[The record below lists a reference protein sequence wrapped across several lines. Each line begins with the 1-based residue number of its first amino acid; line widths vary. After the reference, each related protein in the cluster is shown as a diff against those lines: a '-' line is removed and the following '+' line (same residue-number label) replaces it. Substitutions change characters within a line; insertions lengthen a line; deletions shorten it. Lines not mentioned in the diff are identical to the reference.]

1 MTIWS
6 RQSEPGEPEY
16 ATREGQ
22 HKYTVAEHINDAQL
36 LLARPRDENLTTV
49 HDLATTH
56 ALIAIAISLHTIAK
70 TMSGKTTENKP

>member
-6 RQSEPGEPEY
+6 RQPGPGEPED
-16 ATREGQ
+16 ATREGR

-36 LLARPRDENLTTV
+36 LLTRPRDENLTTA

-70 TMSGKTTENKP
+70 TMSSETGGDKS

>member
-6 RQSEPGEPEY
+6 RQSEPDEPEN
-16 ATREGQ
+16 ATREDR

-36 LLARPRDENLTTV
+36 LLTRPRDENLTTV
-49 HDLATTH
+49 HDLATIH

-70 TMSGKTTENKP
+70 TMSAETDSDKS